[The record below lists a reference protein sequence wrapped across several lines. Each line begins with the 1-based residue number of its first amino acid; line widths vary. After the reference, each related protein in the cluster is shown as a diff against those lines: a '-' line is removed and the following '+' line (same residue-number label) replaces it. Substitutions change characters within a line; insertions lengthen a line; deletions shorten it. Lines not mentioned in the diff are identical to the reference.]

1 MLYGIKK
8 KKKDTEKGKKE
19 RKKTMKTLS
28 QKDRWKTRE
37 KMNRNER
44 SVSDIAWIS
53 AWDSY
58 LL

>member
-1 MLYGIKK
+1 MLYGIK